1 MVIVVSGKA
10 EGGIILVRL
19 AGRIGLLL
27 LVRTRSRLCCGVGSL
42 LKDRNRLRTY
52 KPSRRHVTILVT
64 AHANVHIP
72 DGFKCGKLL
81 REGPDESGP
90 DRPPIVGRVVDGVIF
105 PSPFYFLHPTL
116 FHYLLPKPHIAYVC
130 MCVCISPLRTKVSHP
145 SVRRETF
152 SKQEHNVSM

>member
-1 MVIVVSGKA
+1 MNSHPTSA
-10 EGGIILVRL
+10 THPHLPP
-19 AGRIGLLL
+19 LL
-27 LVRTRSRLCCGVGSL
+27 SL
-42 LKDRNRLRTY
+42 SFSTGHHPRHLPRHVADRLRSY
-52 KPSRRHVTILVT
+52 KSSRRHVTILVT

-81 REGPDESGP
+81 RAGPDESGP

-105 PSPFYFLHPTL
+105 PLLSTFANPTL

-145 SVRRETF
+145 SVRREARA
-152 SKQEHNVSM
+152 